1 MPLGIIMAA
10 TGQAMNRHAKDQ
22 VLVTRDPMQ
31 YIAPQHLLV
40 QIATKYYAVLLRSS
54 KIFVI
59 FDIRLSYAMK
69 NHLICTPR
77 NAVAVMAII
86 RLRLKK

>member
-1 MPLGIIMAA
+1 MLHGIIMAA

-31 YIAPQHLLV
+31 HIAPQQLLV

-59 FDIRLSYAMK
+59 LDSRQNYAMK
-69 NHLICTPR
+69 KPLLR
-77 NAVAVMAII
+77 NAMAVMAII

>member
-31 YIAPQHLLV
+31 HIAPQHLLD
-40 QIATKYYAVLLRSS
+40 QIAMKFYVASLRNS

-59 FDIRLSYAMK
+59 LDSRQNYAMK
-69 NHLICTPR
+69 KLPLR
-77 NAVAVMAII
+77 NAMAVMAII

>member
-1 MPLGIIMAA
+1 
-10 TGQAMNRHAKDQ
+10 
-22 VLVTRDPMQ
+22 
-31 YIAPQHLLV
+31 LV

-59 FDIRLSYAMK
+59 LDSRQNYAMK
-69 NHLICTPR
+69 KPLLR
-77 NAVAVMAII
+77 NAMAVMAII